1 MSENVLYT
9 SMSSDLRLPQIVE
22 GQIQGKTQTEI
33 ARTLGVSEKTI
44 QRDTRTPLY
53 ETIISRFFSK
63 YLDTIDT
70 FLEGEADTNRLE
82 ALKELGRM
90 YRAGMTRH
98 TQHTEDSKLTI
109 DMNIT
114 ENRKRKEDLV
124 NSLELTPDQY
134 QILEDSLTEK
144 EEV

>member
-22 GQIQGKTQTEI
+22 GQIQGKTQTQI
-33 ARTLGVSEKTI
+33 AKTLGVSEKTI

-53 ETIISRFFSK
+53 ETLVGQFFTK
-63 YLDTIDT
+63 YMDTIHG

-98 TQHTEDSKLTI
+98 TQHTEDSKLTVDI
-109 DMNIT
+109 NIT
-114 ENRKRKEDLV
+114 EDRKKKEALID
-124 NSLELTPDQY
+124 SLELTEDQY
-134 QILEDSLTEK
+134 KILEDTLTESPK
-144 EEV
+144 V